1 MQHYELF
8 KKFLNDGTVSC
19 GGLQSSL
26 RETFGNPTGIKEMC
40 VHAVMGKV
48 LTGPW
53 ISEFYVLAE
62 NATHDLES
70 AIKCIKNV
78 LLVVQDCK
86 ANPAGL
92 YERKV
97 DFFGKDVDLT
107 SLVRICSIDD
117 QLVSMTSE

>member
-1 MQHYELF
+1 
-8 KKFLNDGTVSC
+8 
-19 GGLQSSL
+19 
-26 RETFGNPTGIKEMC
+26 MC

-53 ISEFYVLAE
+53 MSEFYVSAE